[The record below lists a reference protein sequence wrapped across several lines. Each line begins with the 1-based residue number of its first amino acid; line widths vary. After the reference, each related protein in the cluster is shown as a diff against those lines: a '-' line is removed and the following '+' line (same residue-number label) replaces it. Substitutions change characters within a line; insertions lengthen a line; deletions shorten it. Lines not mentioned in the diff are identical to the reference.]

1 MQSTTKR
8 FTTALLA
15 STLLLCSTS
24 LMAALR
30 SRPNAIH
37 VKSHSARLSRTA
49 RVHGH
54 RAHGK
59 AVKRTRASFHGQ
71 KGIDSERT
79 LEIQQA
85 LIREHYLTGEPTGE
99 WDQATRQAL
108 LRLQNDNHWQ
118 IKIVPDSRAL
128 IKLGLGPSAQNLLN
142 PESAAIAVAK
152 PGPGASTQPDAS
164 EAGAN

>member
-8 FTTALLA
+8 FTTAIVA

-37 VKSHSARLSRTA
+37 VKSHNVHLSRTA

-54 RAHGK
+54 RVHGK
-59 AVKRTRASFHGQ
+59 LLRSSQPRFHGQ
-71 KGIDSERT
+71 QGIDSART

-99 WDQATRQAL
+99 WDQATREAL

-118 IKIVPDSRAL
+118 TKIVPDSRAL
-128 IKLGLGPSAQNLLN
+128 IQLGLGPSPENLLN

-152 PGPGASTQPDAS
+152 PGPGSSTQPDA
-164 EAGAN
+164 AQPGAN